1 MQSLFLSGVFAALM
15 FAGFSTAF
23 IAALGFIWVDIVRP
37 QHLAYSII
45 NDMPLSFIA
54 AVLTL
59 TLFVLKDRK
68 YLPKFGALLLLL
80 VLFTVWVTFTT
91 YLSAFP
97 IQAWAKWDW
106 ASKVLIFAVV
116 MPYIFRSRVQIEAFI
131 LTFVFGAC
139 TIVCPAGLKT
149 LLGGGGYQS
158 LSIMGTGNSG
168 LSESST
174 LAVVC
179 VMMIPLVVF
188 ILRHSVLFPK
198 NLLTRGLF
206 IGIIFMAFAAVV
218 GTGARTG
225 IIAVVVMCI
234 LSMLQSKKKL
244 WWLAGIA
251 VVAVVLLSLDLSS
264 TQWGSRMSTIETYN
278 SDSSALG
285 RIRVWEWTIEYVAG
299 HPMGGGFNSFLH
311 NRIGAVAS
319 DGTVMYLPEG
329 QIGGKAFHSIYFE
342 LLGEQGFFGFALYFA
357 IIAIMVFKLLKLKK
371 AWRNHEGMGWLSDL
385 ANAMLTAV
393 MVFLA
398 GGAFVGIAYQPF
410 IFYVISLT
418 VAIDQYAARVQH
430 EQREQLKAAGR
441 ARS

>member
-1 MQSLFLSGVFAALM
+1 M

-59 TLFVLKDRK
+59 TLFMLKDRK
-68 YLPKFGALLLLL
+68 YLPKFGSLLFML
-80 VLFTVWVTFTT
+80 VLLTIWVTFTT
-91 YLSAFP
+91 YLSDFP

-116 MPYIFRSRVQIEAFI
+116 MPYIFRSRIQIEAFI

-139 TIVCPAGLKT
+139 TIVCPAGIKT

-179 VMMIPLVVF
+179 VMMISLVLF
-188 ILRHSVLFPK
+188 LLRHSLVFPK
-198 NLLTRGLF
+198 NKLTQGLF
-206 IGIIFMAFAAVV
+206 IGIIFMALAAVV

-225 IIAVVVMCI
+225 IIAVVVMCM
-234 LSMLQSKKKL
+234 LSMLQSKKKI
-244 WWLAGIA
+244 WWIAGLAI
-251 VVAVVLLSLDLSS
+251 VAVVLLNLDLSS
-264 TQWGSRMSTIETYN
+264 TAWGSRMSTIETYN

-285 RIRVWEWTIEYVAG
+285 RIRVWEWTLDYVAG
-299 HPMGGGFNSFLH
+299 HPLGGGFNSFLH
-311 NRIGAVAS
+311 NRIGAVAP

-357 IIAIMVFKLLKLKK
+357 IIATVLFKLLKLKK
-371 AWRNHEGMGWLSDL
+371 AWRNHEGMGWVADL

-393 MVFLA
+393 VVFLA

-410 IFYVISLT
+410 IFYMISLT
-418 VAIDQYAARVQH
+418 VAIDQYAARVVH
-430 EQREQLKAAGR
+430 DQRAQLKAKGR
-441 ARS
+441 AVP

>member
-1 MQSLFLSGVFAALM
+1 MQSLFLTGVFAALM

-59 TLFVLKDRK
+59 TLFILKDRK
-68 YLPKFGALLLLL
+68 YLPKFGVLLFLL
-80 VLFTVWVTFTT
+80 VLFTIWVTFTA
-91 YLSAFP
+91 YLSDFP
-97 IQAWAKWDW
+97 VQAWSKWDW

-116 MPYIFRSRVQIEAFI
+116 MPYIFRSRIQIEAFI

-139 TIVCPAGLKT
+139 TIVVPAGMKT

-179 VMMIPLVVF
+179 VMMIPLVLVL
-188 ILRHSVLFPK
+188 LRHSLVFPK
-198 NLLTRGLF
+198 NILTRGLF

-225 IIAVVVMCI
+225 IIAIVVMVM

-251 VVAVVLLSLDLSS
+251 VVAVVLLNLDLSA

-285 RIRVWEWTIEYVAG
+285 RIRVWEWTLDYVAG
-299 HPMGGGFNSFLH
+299 HPLGGGFNSFLH
-311 NRIGAVAS
+311 NRIAAVS
-319 DGTVMYLPEG
+319 PDGSVLYYPEG
-329 QIGGKAFHSIYFE
+329 VAGGKAFHSIYFE
-342 LLGEQGFFGFALYFA
+342 LLGEQGFFGFGIYFA
-357 IIAIMVFKLLKLKK
+357 IIAIMVFKLIKLRNT
-371 AWRNHEGMGWLSDL
+371 WRNHAGMGWLSDL
-385 ANAMLTAV
+385 ANAMLTGV

-410 IFYVISLT
+410 IFYMISLT
-418 VAIDQYAARVQH
+418 VAIDQYAVRVQ
-430 EQREQLKAAGR
+430 RDQLEARKR
-441 ARS
+441 AIA